1 MPHTHTHTHTHTR
14 VHTHTHTYTHTHTHA
29 PTHPAQCKTET
40 RNTTPIIR
48 SRPTLHLLVRRRP
61 KKTSPGGRG
70 SRVQDQSGA
79 PGKGAQTFPRGE
91 ELGTLL
97 FPRGYAKGGQRE
109 RLDLQGPGLMQGGD
123 IQVVK
128 DGPDEVLDC
137 VCMCVHVCVCVCKCA
152 CVCLCM

>member
-1 MPHTHTHTHTHTR
+1 M
-14 VHTHTHTYTHTHTHA
+14 
-29 PTHPAQCKTET
+29 QN
-40 RNTTPIIR
+40 RNTQHN
-48 SRPTLHLLVRRRP
+48 SHHRPTLHLLVRRRT

-79 PGKGAQTFPRGE
+79 PGKGAQAFPRGE

-97 FPRGYAKGGQRE
+97 FPGGYAEGGQRE
-109 RLDLQGPGLMQGGD
+109 GLDLQGPGLMQGGD

-137 VCMCVHVCVCVCKCA
+137 VCMCVCVCVHVCTCVYECTCLCA
-152 CVCLCM
+152 CVCILCM